1 MYDFDTIIQFVKE
14 EDVKFI
20 RLAFVD
26 VFGKQKNVSI
36 MPHELERAFKY
47 GVSIDSFAIEGF
59 KNGYKSDLFLI
70 PNPDTIVILPWRPRE
85 GRVIRMFCDIKNPDG
100 TDFICD
106 TRKLLENAISYA
118 KEKGVE
124 FNFGSEIEFYLFKA
138 DEDGNSTNIPYD
150 KAGYMDIAPDDKG
163 ENIRREI
170 CLMLEEMG
178 ILPQSSHHE
187 EGWGQNEISF
197 RYSDPLNAADMAITF
212 KTVVKM
218 VALRNGLV
226 ASFDPKPIIDKPGN
240 GYHINFSVNDGLLD
254 YAIEGVLT
262 HIKEITAFL
271 NISDNSYERLGRL
284 MAPKYIS
291 WSKENRSELI
301 RVPAA
306 RDNFIRAELRSPDPL
321 INPYIAFS
329 LIIYSA
335 LDGIEN
341 KLNLRNSID
350 MDLYNAD
357 DLILSKLD
365 QLPKDLKEAKE
376 IAKKSSFIAKYIP
389 KEILDSYL
397 K

>member
-1 MYDFDTIIQFVKE
+1 MYDYKTILDYVKE

-47 GVSIDSFAIEGF
+47 GISIDSQAIEGF
-59 KNGYKSDLFLI
+59 KNGYKSDLFLF

-85 GRVIRMFCDIKNPDG
+85 GRVIRMFCDIKYPDG

-106 TRKLLENAISYA
+106 TRKLLIHAIEDA
-118 KEKGVE
+118 NKLGIQ

-138 DEDGNSTNIPYD
+138 DEDGESTGIPYD

-170 CLMLEEMG
+170 CLMLEEMD
-178 ILPQSSHHE
+178 ILPSGSHHE
-187 EGWGQNEISF
+187 EGPGQNEIAF
-197 RYSDPLNAADMAITF
+197 RYSDPLNAADMATTF

-218 VALRNGLV
+218 ASLRNGLV
-226 ASFDPKPIIDKPGN
+226 ASFNPKPIESAPGN
-240 GYHINFSVNDGLLD
+240 GYHINFSINGGNLD
-254 YAIEGVLT
+254 HAIEGVLR

-271 NISDNSYERLGRL
+271 NISNESYDRLGKM

-301 RVPAA
+301 RIPAA
-306 RDNFIRAELRSPDPL
+306 SDSFVRAELRSPDPL
-321 INPYIAFS
+321 INPYLAFT
-329 LIIYSA
+329 LIIYAA
-335 LDGIEN
+335 LDGIQN
-341 KLNLRNSID
+341 QMALRAPVD
-350 MDLYNAD
+350 MDLFHAD
-357 DLILSKLD
+357 EKVLNKLD
-365 QLPKDLKEAKE
+365 KLPINLSEAKE
-376 IAKKSSFIAKYIP
+376 IASESEFVKKHLP
-389 KEILDSYL
+389 KEILESYL
-397 K
+397 